1 LLPTRAWVFHAQWQD
16 RVTTH
21 SHPIKVWVARVN
33 QVAVQVDLVQLVPVV
48 LHLDRVD
55 LVQLEQEDRQEQ
67 PHLVQLVLVL
77 QAELQVSV
85 VLVVDQ
91 VLVAAVAV
99 VAQLVHSVRVD
110 LETLLRLESQ
120 RERNAKNSNYVQ
132 HLASVERLSHA
143 VTVTL
148 SFVYVAVHRFKT
160 SQTRLMPMQVS

>member
-1 LLPTRAWVFHAQWQD
+1 
-16 RVTTH
+16 
-21 SHPIKVWVARVN
+21 
-33 QVAVQVDLVQLVPVV
+33 VDLVQLVPVV

-67 PHLVQLVLVL
+67 AHLVQLVLVL
-77 QAELQVSV
+77 QAELQALV

-91 VLVAAVAV
+91 VLVVADAV

-110 LETLLRLESQ
+110 QETLLRLESR

-148 SFVYVAVHRFKT
+148 SFVCVAVHQFKT

>member
-1 LLPTRAWVFHAQWQD
+1 
-16 RVTTH
+16 
-21 SHPIKVWVARVN
+21 
-33 QVAVQVDLVQLVPVV
+33 VDLVQLVPVV

-67 PHLVQLVLVL
+67 AHLVQLVQVRQVEL
-77 QAELQVSV
+77 QASV
-85 VLVVDQ
+85 ALVVDQ

-110 LETLLRLESQ
+110 QETLLRLESR

-148 SFVYVAVHRFKT
+148 SFVCVAVHQFKT